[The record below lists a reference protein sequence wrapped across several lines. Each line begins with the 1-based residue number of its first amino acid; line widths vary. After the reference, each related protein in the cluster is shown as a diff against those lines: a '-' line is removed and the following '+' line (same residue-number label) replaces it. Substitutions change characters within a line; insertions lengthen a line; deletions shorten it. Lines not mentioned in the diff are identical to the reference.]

1 MKMSTIRFVII
12 LAAVTTLSK
21 ADITSLE
28 MKVEGLENL
37 ISSMQTFVLQDMIL
51 IKGKLANTDR
61 KLEQLFDR
69 IDNLQSTERVGG
81 ISEGDIEQIS
91 AKVVQQVS
99 ERIDLQNIGSG
110 VSKGSA
116 AKLEDLE
123 NKVNKT
129 HNAVKEMGTE
139 MATVSDILT
148 RVKRGFAKEKLSLL
162 NEVSALKETTAN
174 VKRAI
179 DAIFVDFN
187 NTMDSIE
194 HKHNEIT
201 TKLKS
206 DIGTLVTEVSDKI
219 AEIVNNE
226 SLKATQLIQDTFN
239 YFGKNGEQLSSEMS
253 SVAINISSQLDDRVG
268 EVVIR
273 LDNISLECVKS
284 IGRLN
289 NHNEKMMF
297 LHRFDGIGIKH
308 FHVLGA
314 RARLANATL
323 YDTNGV
329 QGRLEVNVNG
339 EWGTV
344 CNVNFDTSA
353 NPYGEADEETVSC
366 RTLGAGFTK
375 GLALPNIPF
384 GQSMGPVVM
393 SQDCDGHEHS
403 LHDCRDN
410 GDPTFCGHE
419 RDVHLRCFE

>member
-91 AKVVQQVS
+91 A
-99 ERIDLQNIGSG
+99 
-110 VSKGSA
+110 
-116 AKLEDLE
+116 
-123 NKVNKT
+123 
-129 HNAVKEMGTE
+129 
-139 MATVSDILT
+139 
-148 RVKRGFAKEKLSLL
+148 
-162 NEVSALKETTAN
+162 
-174 VKRAI
+174 
-179 DAIFVDFN
+179 
-187 NTMDSIE
+187 
-194 HKHNEIT
+194 
-201 TKLKS
+201 
-206 DIGTLVTEVSDKI
+206 
-219 AEIVNNE
+219 
-226 SLKATQLIQDTFN
+226 KATQLIQDTFN

-384 GQSMGPVVM
+384 GQSMGP
-393 SQDCDGHEHS
+393 
-403 LHDCRDN
+403 
-410 GDPTFCGHE
+410 
-419 RDVHLRCFE
+419 